1 LAHAEARFEAHERN
15 VAVRVTARDY
25 AELLRILAPFVT

>member
-1 LAHAEARFEAHERN
+1 LAHAEARFEVHERN
-15 VAVRVTARDY
+15 VATRLTPVDR